1 MIRLRQFGWAL
12 VLAGVGFAA
21 NAGEPILWTD
31 PGLPPKTDGTY
42 QMWTPGVGVNN
53 ANGDYAN
60 GGFMNSA
67 RSTGAEALWNIG
79 VTGQGVS
86 AAVIDGRVFTDH
98 EKFVGKIVA
107 DISNP
112 ISLYSDHGT
121 HVAGTVVGMA
131 PGAKLIV
138 GNYFF
143 YEDVSKLDVP
153 NAAVFNDIAANA
165 TKYNIVAVNNSWGA
179 PHPNTGYAGD
189 YYTDPNTV
197 AAAYPLT
204 AAAVQNLLA
213 AGVITVAAT
222 GNDGEGDIM
231 GYPNGLPGVLSVG
244 ALSRYGLIAE
254 FSNQYQKDGFI
265 LLAPGVDIYSAVASG
280 DNMYQNMPGTSMAS
294 PHVTGAIALLA
305 SGARNAT
312 PAEIIT
318 ALYQSAARVNYN
330 QTVSKELVDVS
341 SNIDQSTVDNLRN
354 ALGITRQVNYDNAS
368 LDDWRYVTRLVQ
380 VANGLQATTTY
391 SAMSL
396 GQIVDAVLYNTG
408 NARADFTALFN
419 KLGGEAELN
428 YTDYG
433 FLRVDKAYKYLL
445 AQKTEQLSGVV
456 AADGGRVG
464 AEMAQGLAQHFGGVL
479 SEQNHLLY
487 QRLAFMSPEQRRDTL
502 RQISPSLNAAAVDG
516 ASLAVGAANRQI
528 VSRFERARMNTLY
541 ADRLASQNRAS
552 AGGEPEFSLSGIYGK
567 SSELWAQ
574 GLGVYGHRDGTK
586 NVAGFDEHYAG
597 AAFGYAA
604 RADEW
609 RYGAFGTWANF
620 GMNGTDG
627 NANGNFLSVGVN
639 GGWSAE
645 KFFVNA
651 LGAYN
656 VGIYDVNRGIVAP
669 GVFISDVGGGAMP
682 MYASTLGWTGKSTNT
697 THGFSAFLSG
707 GYDFV
712 QTRGWTVGARA
723 EGGAV
728 FAHNVGYD
736 ERGAD
741 GLNLRVDSFNAW
753 RLDGGAGLE
762 VAKIIAPENFHLGHF
777 LLSARVRGMYGAG
790 FGDSVSGEFASS
802 GAKFRVA
809 PEYLKSAYVMPEAS
823 LRWQVNDRLGFSAT
837 YQGRF
842 SGEYRQHAGIFG
854 ASLGF

>member
-1 MIRLRQFGWAL
+1 MAW
-12 VLAGVGFAA
+12 VLAGLAA
-21 NAGEPILWTD
+21 NAADPILWEQ
-31 PGLPPKTDGTY
+31 PGLPPRTDGTY
-42 QMWTPGVGVNN
+42 EMWTPGVGDVN

-86 AAVIDGRVFTDH
+86 AAVIDAGFLTTH
-98 EKFVGKIVA
+98 EKFFDANGNKKIVENLSPNL
-107 DISNP
+107 IN
-112 ISLYSDHGT
+112 DHGT

-138 GNYFF
+138 G
-143 YEDVSKLDVP
+143 V
-153 NAAVFNDIAANA
+153 AADGDTDNSNIFNDIAEHAA
-165 TKYNIVAVNNSWGA
+165 EYNIVAVNNSWGN
-179 PHPNTGYAGD
+179 PHPNAGYAGD
-189 YYTDPNTV
+189 YYTDPYAV
-197 AAAYPLT
+197 ATAYPQT
-204 AAAVQNLLA
+204 AAAVQNLWE

-222 GNDGEGDIM
+222 GNDGEGDRM
-231 GYPNGLPGVLSVG
+231 GYPNGLPGVVAVG

-254 FSNQYQKDGFI
+254 FSNQYQKDEFI
-265 LLAPGVDIYSAVASG
+265 LLAPGVDIYSAVC
-280 DNMYQNMPGTSMAS
+280 DTNNLTVTNLYENMPGTSMAS

-312 PAEIIT
+312 PDEIIN
-318 ALYQSAARVNYN
+318 ALYQSADRVNYN
-330 QTVSKELVDVS
+330 QTVAKELVDVS
-341 SNIDQSTVDNLRN
+341 YFAGYGITPTSISALKTANVIARTVDYSD
-354 ALGITRQVNYDNAS
+354 AL
-368 LDDWRYVTRLVQ
+368 LDDWRYVNRLTQ
-380 VANGLQATTTY
+380 VIRGLKATTTY
-391 SAMSL
+391 DTMPPE
-396 GQIVDAVLYNTG
+396 QIVAAVIDNTG
-408 NARADFTALFN
+408 NARTDFMDMFA
-419 KLGGEAELN
+419 KIGGEDKLA

-445 AQKTEQLSGVV
+445 AQKTEQLAV

-502 RQISPSLNAAAVDG
+502 RQISPALNAAAVDG

-528 VSRFERARMNTLY
+528 VFRFERARMNTLY
-541 ADRLASQNRAS
+541 SDRLAAQNRAS
-552 AGGEPEFSLSGIYGK
+552 AGGEPEFGLSGLYGK

-620 GMNGTDG
+620 GMNGKDG
-627 NANGNFLSVGVN
+627 DASGNFLSVGLN

-651 LGAYN
+651 LGTYN

-669 GVFISDVGGGAMP
+669 GVFIKDVGGGAMP

-707 GYDFV
+707 GYDFI

-723 EGGAV
+723 EGSAV

-736 ERGAD
+736 EHGAD

-762 VAKIIAPENFHLGHF
+762 VAKIIAPENFHHGNF
-777 LLSARVRGMYGAG
+777 LLSARVLGMYGAG
-790 FGDSVSGEFASS
+790 FGGDITGEFASS

-854 ASLGF
+854 VSLGF

>member
-1 MIRLRQFGWAL
+1 MMHLRQFGLAW
-12 VLAGVGFAA
+12 VLAGLAA
-21 NAGEPILWTD
+21 NAADPILWEQ
-31 PGLPPKTDGTY
+31 PGLPPRTDGTY
-42 QMWTPGVGVNN
+42 EMWTPGVGDVN

-86 AAVIDGRVFTDH
+86 AAVYDMSVDYTHEKLSGKVIENVSVFT
-98 EKFVGKIVA
+98 
-107 DISNP
+107 NP
-112 ISLYSDHGT
+112 AGDHGT

-131 PGAKLIV
+131 PDAKLITIS
-138 GNYFF
+138 GDGGSPYNLFTPPYPTNG
-143 YEDVSKLDVP
+143 S
-153 NAAVFNDIAANA
+153 AAFDYLAGLAQQ
-165 TKYNIVAVNNSWGA
+165 YNLVAVNNSWGGG
-179 PHPNTGYAGD
+179 GYFDSSDDIAANNSAL
-189 YYTDPNTV
+189 Y
-197 AAAYPLT
+197 AAA
-204 AAAVQNLLA
+204 QKLA
-213 AGVITVAAT
+213 DKGVIVVAAT
-222 GNDGEGDIM
+222 GNDGVNDLM
-231 GYPNGLPGVLSVG
+231 NNPAGLPGVLAVG
-244 ALSRYGLIAE
+244 AFSRYGLIAE

-265 LLAPGVDIYSAVASG
+265 LLAPGVDIYSSVYDTNNPTAT
-280 DNMYQNMPGTSMAS
+280 NLYENMPGTSMAS

-312 PAEIIT
+312 PDEIIN
-318 ALYQSAARVNYN
+318 ALYQSADRVNYDR
-330 QTVSKELVDVS
+330 TAIVSETLVDVS
-341 SNIDQSTVDNLRN
+341 YFAD
-354 ALGITRQVNYDNAS
+354 LGITEASISALQTAGLIPNTVNFDNAT
-368 LDDWRYVTRLVQ
+368 LDDWRYVNRL
-380 VANGLQATTTY
+380 A
-391 SAMSL
+391 
-396 GQIVDAVLYNTG
+396 IVMKNMGISDVNYINTPTLKD
-408 NARADFTALFN
+408 DFKRILAG
-419 KLGGEAELN
+419 LGGEDPLE
-428 YTDYG
+428 YIDYG

-445 AQKTEQLSGVV
+445 AQKTKQLAV

-502 RQISPSLNAAAVDG
+502 RQISPALNAAAVDG

-541 ADRLASQNRAS
+541 SDRLASQNRAS
-552 AGGEPEFSLSGIYGK
+552 AGGEPEFGLSGLYGK

-620 GMNGTDG
+620 GMNGKDG
-627 NANGNFLSVGVN
+627 DASGNFLSVGLN

-669 GVFISDVGGGAMP
+669 GVFIKDVGGGAMP

-707 GYDFV
+707 GYDFI

-723 EGGAV
+723 EGSAV

-736 ERGAD
+736 EHGAD

-762 VAKIIAPENFHLGHF
+762 IAKIIAPENFHHGNF
-777 LLSARVRGMYGAG
+777 LLSARVLGMYGAG
-790 FGDSVSGEFASS
+790 FGGDITGEFASS

-854 ASLGF
+854 VSLGF

>member
-12 VLAGVGFAA
+12 VLAGAGFAA
-21 NAGEPILWTD
+21 NAAELWTD
-31 PGLPPKTDGTY
+31 PGLPPLTDGTY
-42 QMWTPGVGVNN
+42 EMWTPGVGDDNEK
-53 ANGDYAN
+53 GDYAAD
-60 GGFMNSA
+60 GGFMNSV

-79 VTGQGVS
+79 ITGKGVT
-86 AAVIDGRVFTDH
+86 AAVIDDGFLTTH
-98 EKFVGKIVA
+98 EKLDGKIVNSYTGGI
-107 DISNP
+107 DN
-112 ISLYSDHGT
+112 HGT

-131 PGAKLIV
+131 PGAMLFLA
-138 GNYFF
+138 N
-143 YEDVSKLDVP
+143 DDDTDSD
-153 NAAVFNDIAANA
+153 NADTFNVIAGLA
-165 TKYNIVAVNNSWGA
+165 TTYNIVAVNNSWGF
-179 PHPNTGYAGD
+179 PYTPFNTPPENFWNSPEAVAGD
-189 YYTDPNTV
+189 
-197 AAAYPLT
+197 YPLT
-204 AAAVQNLLA
+204 AAAVQNLLN
-213 AGVITVAAT
+213 AGVITVAAS
-222 GNDGEGDIM
+222 GNDSVNDKM
-231 GYPNGLPGVLSVG
+231 GYPDGLPAVISVG
-244 ALSRYGLIAE
+244 ALSQYGFITN
-254 FSNQYQKDGFI
+254 FSTQYPKDGLF
-265 LLAPGVDIYSAVASG
+265 LLAPGADIYSAVASG
-280 DNMYQNMPGTSMAS
+280 VNIYENKNGTSMAS

-305 SGARNAT
+305 SGARDAT
-312 PAEIIT
+312 PAEIIA
-318 ALYQSAARVNYN
+318 ALYQSADRVNYN
-330 QTVSKELVDVS
+330 ITIAPEFVEQPLTNDDMTDL
-341 SNIDQSTVDNLRN
+341 DN
-354 ALGITRQVNYDNAS
+354 YS
-368 LDDWRYVTRLVQ
+368 LISRTFNVEAPAPVDDWRYAGRIVAAIVAVGEIYGGSDTAY
-380 VANGLQATTTY
+380 ANGWEAIENDTGGTAQATFQEILT
-391 SAMSL
+391 
-396 GQIVDAVLYNTG
+396 
-408 NARADFTALFN
+408 
-419 KLGGEAELN
+419 KLGGETHLQYAE
-428 YTDYG
+428 YG

-445 AQKTEQLSGVV
+445 AQKTEQLSAVV

-502 RQISPSLNAAAVDG
+502 RQISPALNAAAVDG
-516 ASLAVGAANRQI
+516 ASLAVGVANRQI

-541 ADRLASQNRAS
+541 SDRLASQNRAS
-552 AGGEPEFSLSGIYGK
+552 AGGEPEFGLSGIYGK

-620 GMNGTDG
+620 GINGGDG
-627 NANGNFLSVGVN
+627 NANGNFLSVGLN

-669 GVFISDVGGGAMP
+669 GVFISDVGGGALP

-777 LLSARVRGMYGAG
+777 LLSARVMGMYGAG

-823 LRWQVNDRLGFSAT
+823 LRWQANDRLGFSAT

-842 SGEYRQHAGIFG
+842 SGEYQQHAGMVG